1 MLTIAFGRGEGAT
14 FCFLDILPLE
24 FPDPAEFAPDR
35 DVRNEEIVPG
45 ARVLKIVPR
54 PEVTFLDGL
63 VVDCGMRLLD
73 LVDGREEMLGRGGGA
88 ALWELAPELRAPP
101 LLFDAEAGGD
111 FLRFSLASDAG
122 EVNTIA
128 PAIIRSANV

>member
-1 MLTIAFGRGEGAT
+1 MLTIAFGWGEGAT

-24 FPDPAEFAPDR
+24 FPGPVEFAPDR
-35 DVRNEEIVPG
+35 EVRNEEIVSG
-45 ARVLKIVPR
+45 ARVLKVVPR

-63 VVDCGMRLLD
+63 VVDCGTRLLD
-73 LVDGREEMLGRGGGA
+73 LGDGREEMLGRGGGA

-101 LLFDAEAGGD
+101 LLFGADAGGD
-111 FLRFSLASDAG
+111 FLRFSLASDVG

-128 PAIIRSANV
+128 PVITRNTNV